1 MGGRIVGKND
11 APNLREIPE
20 SHSCSNCDNY
30 DHDYGWCEE
39 YEFSVYAAAEKVCD
53 DWKSP

>member
-1 MGGRIVGKND
+1 MAKND
-11 APNLREIPE
+11 APNLRAIPE